1 MVGRNALQKLYLP
14 YFLYL
19 CNMNEQKRNGFKTT
33 LSGLLTLAEEG
44 IDRVKN
50 RKWGKNTHPSPLEI
64 IAYTGYGTPEHLY
77 CRGRILQSKGIVTS
91 AKDSPWR
98 NLLNTYH
105 RFESDEVPH
114 HPLQIHYEG
123 NTFLLQTD
131 EEGYFKL
138 DSSLSS
144 SLQPSNNIWH
154 NARFDLPAAVANTQ
168 QHQTVSAYSQMLVP
182 NHLAD
187 YGVISD
193 LDDTLIKSNI
203 ISKTKMLYLALFK
216 NAYTRLAFRG
226 APALYWALRKG
237 KNGSSKNPIFYVS
250 NSPWNLY
257 DMLDEF
263 MDINHIPKG
272 PILLRDFGHAGND
285 ELSAAFKQ
293 HKYNETVKI
302 LETYPNLP
310 FILIGDSGEKDADT
324 YLQVARQFPGRI
336 LCIYIRAV
344 NDKKRA
350 QRVQQLAK
358 AETNMLLIEDSLDI
372 AKHAQLNG
380 FIHKQGLHL
389 VNQSLY
395 IDRSSLVDF
404 WLEEE

>member
-1 MVGRNALQKLYLP
+1 MD
-14 YFLYL
+14 
-19 CNMNEQKRNGFKTT
+19 EQKKMGLKTK
-33 LSGLLTLAEEG
+33 LSGLLTLAEKG
-44 IDRVKN
+44 VDKVKN
-50 RKWGKNTHPSPLEI
+50 RKWGKNNPPPPLEI
-64 IAYTGYGTPEHLY
+64 IAYTGYGTQERLY

-91 AKDSPWR
+91 AKDSPWQ
-98 NLLNTYH
+98 NLLNSYH
-105 RFESDEVPH
+105 RFESDEVPN
-114 HPLQIHYEG
+114 HPLQIHYAG
-123 NTFLLQTD
+123 NIFSLQTN
-131 EEGYFKL
+131 EEGYFLL
-138 DSSLSS
+138 DAPLPKP
-144 SLQPSNNIWH
+144 LPTSNNIWH
-154 NARFDLPAAVANTQ
+154 NARFDLPATAANTQ
-168 QHQTVSAYSQMLVP
+168 QHQLVSAYSQMLVP
-182 NHLAD
+182 NHLAN

-237 KNGSSKNPIFYVS
+237 ENGQCKNPVFYVS

-285 ELSAAFKQ
+285 ELSTAFKQ
-293 HKYNETVKI
+293 HKYTETVKI

-324 YLQVARQFPGRI
+324 YLQVARQYPGRI

-350 QRVQQLAK
+350 HRVQQLAK
-358 AETNMLLIEDSLDI
+358 SETNTTMLLIEDSLDI
-372 AKHAQLNG
+372 AKHAEQSG
-380 FIHKQGLHL
+380 YIHKQGLHL

-395 IDRSSLVDF
+395 NYRSSLTDF